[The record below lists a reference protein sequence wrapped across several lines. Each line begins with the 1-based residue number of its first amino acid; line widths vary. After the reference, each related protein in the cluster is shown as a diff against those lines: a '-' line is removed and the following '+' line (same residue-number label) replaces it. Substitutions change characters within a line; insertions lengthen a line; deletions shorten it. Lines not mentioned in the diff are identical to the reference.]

1 MSAWFEQRLQ
11 DCGPALAM
19 QGSWGDCTYADLA
32 RLQAAI
38 RADLQAL
45 ALDGPAVFAIVG
57 EHEPAAAAW
66 LFTLA
71 EAGHSVA
78 PLAGNLAEHPGKL
91 AEIGAQWI
99 VTSAGFRWKLL
110 PRMSEPSAHPA
121 FGQLRARGHAGLVL
135 FSSGTSG
142 RPKVMVQDLTVLLST
157 YQDRRRNRLPVL
169 ALLGF
174 DHIGGLNTMLGALAT
189 GSTLVVPA
197 DRSAAVVAAAMARH
211 RVAVLPASPTFLNL
225 LLVSGERQAHDLSA
239 LRVIT
244 YGTEPMPPGLL
255 PRLREAFPRVRF
267 IQTFGTS
274 ETGIIRTESPDADS
288 TFIRFVDPSTEWKVV
303 DDELWLRSRTQVEG
317 YLDAR
322 DGAGKF
328 TGDGWFRTG
337 DKVELG
343 PRGTLRILGR
353 LGEVINVGGEKL
365 MPAEVESVILGLPLV
380 LDCRVRGEANALV
393 GQAVVADVVAAPGAD
408 HDELRAT
415 IRSACRRALAAHKV
429 PTRVRFVPA
438 VSGARLKKTR

>member
-19 QGSWGDCTYADLA
+19 QGPWGDCTYADLA

-57 EHEPAAAAW
+57 EHEPAAVAW

-78 PLAGNLAEHPGKL
+78 PLAGNPAEHPGKL

-288 TFIRFVDPSTEWKVV
+288 TFIRFVDPSAEWKVV

>member
-19 QGSWGDCTYADLA
+19 QGPWGDCTYADLA

-57 EHEPAAAAW
+57 EHEPAAVAW

-288 TFIRFVDPSTEWKVV
+288 TFIRFVDPSAEWKVV

-393 GQAVVADVVAAPGAD
+393 GQAVVADVVAAPGVD